1 MVLIAPDTFVN
12 SWINVKRGYLH
23 GSGSLEQF
31 VIVFRDDHSIAVSG
45 SEKIQKTLQIW
56 RNNSDAPLQQETLQ
70 IRENNSDAPPQ
81 VEGGD
86 IPEDIAYWLNVA
98 AFRSGKKA
106 RKQS

>member
-56 RNNSDAPLQQETLQ
+56 RNNSDAP
-70 IRENNSDAPPQ
+70 PQ
-81 VEGGD
+81 MEGGD

-106 RKQS
+106 RKSS